1 MTQCTRAVSCHR
13 IKLEIPVD
21 QEDLSPDNFE
31 LCRNIAAND
40 TCESMGWVR
49 RVEPRR
55 VWDAFPFFNE
65 VRVLKLR
72 LHTLAPVM
80 HRFVLAEATRTFSN
94 ESKPLHFGERVRDD
108 AELAYFLPQIEHVVI
123 DNMPTASHWPFD
135 REHHQRNALVR
146 GLAQA
151 EEDDLILVSDC
162 DEIPDPHAI
171 ELLRSCDGWDTT
183 GPVRFYIRHYQ
194 WKFSFQFQ
202 TLKPHPQLATVE
214 WLAGARARGQ
224 LQHLRYASS
233 MPSHLRLHNAWWHLS
248 FFADAEGVMRKMQ
261 AYAHHQDFAQSGIY
275 NSSDDA
281 AVARM
286 RDAIA
291 NGSDCVGNTCL
302 YQPGV
307 VGALVDVSEALTSG
321 DKCMRACA
329 RAHTHMTHDIHRS
342 MASAPQ
348 FTQALCMDV
357 F

>member
-1 MTQCTRAVSCHR
+1 VD
-13 IKLEIPVD
+13 PVEEN
-21 QEDLSPDNFE
+21 QEDLSPDDFK

-65 VRVLKLR
+65 FRVLKLR

-94 ESKPLHFGERVRDD
+94 ELKPLHFGERVLDD
-108 AELAYFLPQIEHVVI
+108 AELADFLPQIEHVVI
-123 DNMPTASHWPFD
+123 DDMPTASHWPFD

-151 EEDDLILVSDC
+151 SADDLILVSDC

-214 WLAGARARGQ
+214 WLAGARARGSCSICDM
-224 LQHLRYASS
+224 LPRCPPTSAFTML
-233 MPSHLRLHNAWWHLS
+233 
-248 FFADAEGVMRKMQ
+248 G
-261 AYAHHQDFAQSGIY
+261 GIY
-275 NSSDDA
+275 LFLPTPRESCAKCRPTPTTRTWRSLA
-281 AVARM
+281 STTARTM
-286 RDAIA
+286 Q
-291 NGSDCVGNTCL
+291 L
-302 YQPGV
+302 
-307 VGALVDVSEALTSG
+307 LL
-321 DKCMRACA
+321 ACA
-329 RAHTHMTHDIHRS
+329 M
-342 MASAPQ
+342 P
-348 FTQALCMDV
+348 
-357 F
+357 